1 MITVWPNLKNMEK
14 KLWTK
19 SKKKNSYSLNGIK
32 SMVLI
37 KKEFKEKLQLFAG
50 NDLKNVL

>member
-19 SKKKNSYSLNGIK
+19 PKKKFIF
-32 SMVLI
+32 I
-37 KKEFKEKLQLFAG
+37 EWDKEYGF
-50 NDLKNVL
+50 N